1 MASDSIS
8 ARPMIIAVW
17 MRAAA
22 PGCRPMASPAAA
34 TALPCPSPHSPDA
47 IAIPRPAAM
56 TANGPIHPPP
66 VAAPSAA
73 NASPGTPS
81 PAMPARISERRTNA
95 SSLSCGLLVVLRL
108 VPLDG
113 PRDVQHRQHHEDE
126 RLEERHQ
133 DLQRIDEPDREGDHQ
148 HAAEAAED
156 HAGGAARQRPTDEP
170 VQPHEEEHYGEQDVA
185 AQHIAEEP

>member
-1 MASDSIS
+1 APTAPATPLPTPAPAS
-8 ARPMIIAVW
+8 
-17 MRAAA
+17 RAASGSPTP
-22 PGCRPMASPAAA
+22 PGMPASGPLRP
-34 TALPCPSPHSPDA
+34 
-47 IAIPRPAAM
+47 R
-56 TANGPIHPPP
+56 P

-81 PAMPARISERRTNA
+81 PAMPARISERRTHA
-95 SSLSCGLLVVLRL
+95 PSLSCGLLVVLRL

-148 HAAEAAED
+148 HTAEAAVD

>member
-1 MASDSIS
+1 
-8 ARPMIIAVW
+8 MIIAVW

-22 PGCRPMASPAAA
+22 PGCRPMASTAAA

-73 NASPGTPS
+73 SASPGIPS

-95 SSLSCGLLVVLRL
+95 PPLSCGLLVVLRL
-108 VPLDG
+108 VPPDR
-113 PRDVQHRQHHEDE
+113 PRGVQPPQQHADPG
-126 RLEERHQ
+126 LEERHQ
-133 DLQRIDEPDREGDHQ
+133 ALQRID
-148 HAAEAAED
+148 
-156 HAGGAARQRPTDEP
+156 
-170 VQPHEEEHYGEQDVA
+170 
-185 AQHIAEEP
+185 